1 MTTPILAVN
10 ALNSF
15 VAAYNSWEWA
25 FLVCQEESNWTLAVW
40 MYQMS
45 QQLADQPWAVLTVDK
60 LLFATSK
67 RLSGIVMMPD
77 GSIYSETM
85 SVE

>member
-1 MTTPILAVN
+1 MSDHDNQGGRASARPSVISLQIKEKA
-10 ALNSF
+10 ALYKT
-15 VAAYNSWEWA
+15 A
-25 FLVCQEESNWTLAVW
+25 QDQI
-40 MYQMS
+40 M
-45 QQLADQPWAVLTVDK
+45 ADQPWAVLTVDR

-77 GSIYSETM
+77 GNIYSETM

>member
-1 MTTPILAVN
+1 MDP
-10 ALNSF
+10 
-15 VAAYNSWEWA
+15 
-25 FLVCQEESNWTLAVW
+25 
-40 MYQMS
+40 
-45 QQLADQPWAVLTVDK
+45 VLTVDK